1 VEPVVLHSWPNFS
14 AVVGGGAVPVDLLL
28 LLLLLLT
35 PRMLL
40 LLLLLTPRMLPS
52 HPSARGIPRRDAHP
66 LVGL

>member
-1 VEPVVLHSWPNFS
+1 M
-14 AVVGGGAVPVDLLL
+14 